1 MNKNIPLLFAIAS
14 LPFSAQTPSMDNL
27 ELTHSNIALV
37 SSAKKPSKD
46 IEGSIF
52 VYPDFTM
59 GRAKGSS
66 ILHKIRYNAFDDE
79 LQIIKDGKNY
89 TLKKAYNFPIEFV
102 DTNEMI
108 IYSTYYLNNLRY
120 DGYLFEV
127 ANNGQLAIYRKTKI
141 VFVPEKVGKTSFEA
155 STPPQYKKIRDV
167 YFFQKDNGKI
177 NALPELKKEL
187 VTLFPEKEEMI
198 NQNFKGRK
206 IDYSNLSEVSK
217 LLSVLM
223 APVATF

>member
-1 MNKNIPLLFAIAS
+1 
-14 LPFSAQTPSMDNL
+14 MDNL

-37 SSAKKPSKD
+37 GSAKKPSKD

-79 LQIIKDGKNY
+79 LQIIKDGNNY
-89 TLKKAYNFPIEFV
+89 TLKKTYNFPIEFV
-102 DTNEMI
+102 DTNEI
-108 IYSTYYLNNLRY
+108 INYSTYYLNNIKY

-127 ANNGQLAIYRKTKI
+127 ANNGHLVFYRKTKI
-141 VFVPEKVGKTSFEA
+141 VFIPEKLGKTSFDA

-177 NALPELKKEL
+177 DALPELKKEL
-187 VTLFPEKEEMI
+187 VTLFPEKEQLI

-206 IDYSNLSEVSK
+206 IDLSNISELKK
-217 LLSVLM
+217 LLIVLM
-223 APVATF
+223 T

>member
-1 MNKNIPLLFAIAS
+1 MNKITLLLFATAS
-14 LPFSAQTPSMDNL
+14 LHFAAQSPSMDNL

-37 SSAKKPSKD
+37 GSAKKPSKD

-127 ANNGQLAIYRKTKI
+127 ANNGHLAIYRKTKI

-177 NALPELKKEL
+177 DALPELKKEL
-187 VTLFPEKEEMI
+187 VTLFPEKEELI

-206 IDYSNLSEVSK
+206 IDLSNISELKK
-217 LLSVLM
+217 LLTVLM
-223 APVATF
+223 T